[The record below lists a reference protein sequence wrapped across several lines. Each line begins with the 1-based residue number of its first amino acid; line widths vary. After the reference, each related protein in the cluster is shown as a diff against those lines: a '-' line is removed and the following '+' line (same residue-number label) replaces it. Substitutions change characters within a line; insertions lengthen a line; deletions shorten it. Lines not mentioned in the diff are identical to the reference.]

1 MSNEKVIGENRIVL
15 KYVRKEIVSA
25 EFHSD
30 KIFQNGAEINI
41 FAVKKRDNLLAAKLN
56 YEKC

>member
-30 KIFQNGAEINI
+30 KIFQNGGEINI
-41 FAVKKRDNLLAAKLN
+41 FAVKKN
-56 YEKC
+56 EIIC